1 MPPAPIL
8 NIQSLRAVAALLV
21 AFAHAIGSSRDYGM
35 ASPLGEF
42 FGHWGALGVD
52 IFFVISGF
60 IMVTIQQRAP
70 RAAWPFLRDRLRRIV
85 PTYWFYCVAIVAL
98 YLAVPRLFNT
108 VELGAGEVA
117 ASFLFV
123 HHVFYEGYPIVGVG
137 WTLEYELI
145 FYTLFAAAIALGR
158 PRLQY
163 ALLFAAT
170 LLLLPWLSGD
180 GIFAEFGFGMA
191 LGLGYA
197 AAQRRWMRLSP
208 ALGWAL
214 LLGGAAL
221 LTSNLFVSLR
231 IDRALVYGIPATMIV
246 AGALILP
253 ALHNRPLRLL
263 GDASYSLY
271 LSHWFA
277 TSAFYKVVSRVT
289 PGLDA
294 TLALILCV
302 IGCAVGAIIAWWAIE
317 GPLLRLAASH
327 RRRNA

>member
-1 MPPAPIL
+1 MGQGTIL
-8 NIQSLRAVAALLV
+8 NIQSLRAIAALLV

-70 RAAWPFLRDRLRRIV
+70 RAAGAFLRDRFRRIV
-85 PTYWFYCVAIVAL
+85 PTYWFYCALIVAL
-98 YLAVPRLFNT
+98 YVAVPRLFNT
-108 VELGAGEVA
+108 VELSAGEVA

-123 HHVFYEGYPIVGVG
+123 HHVFYTGYPIVGVG

-158 PRLQY
+158 LRLQY
-163 ALLFAAT
+163 ALLFVAT

-197 AAQRRWMRLSP
+197 AAQRRGLRLSP
-208 ALGWAL
+208 VLGWAL

-221 LTSNLFVSLR
+221 LAASLFDVPKL
-231 IDRALVYGIPATMIV
+231 DRALIYGVPATMIV

-253 ALHNRPLRLL
+253 ALHSRPLRLL

-277 TSAFYKVVSRVT
+277 TSAFYKLVSRFA
-289 PGLDA
+289 PGLDPTA
-294 TLALILCV
+294 ALILCV
-302 IGCAVGAIIAWWAIE
+302 IACAIGAVIAWWLIE
-317 GPLLRLAASH
+317 RPLVRLARAV
-327 RRRNA
+327 

>member
-1 MPPAPIL
+1 MSPPSVIV
-8 NIQSLRAVAALLV
+8 NIQSLRAIAALLV

-70 RAAWPFLRDRLRRIV
+70 RGAWPFLRDRLRRIV
-85 PTYWFYCVAIVAL
+85 PTYWFYCALIVAL
-98 YLAVPRLFNT
+98 YWAVPRLFNT
-108 VELGAGEVA
+108 VELGAGEVT
-117 ASFLFV
+117 ASFLFI

-163 ALLFAAT
+163 AILFAAT
-170 LLLLPWLSGD
+170 LVLLPWLSGD

-191 LGLGYA
+191 LGLGFA
-197 AAQRRWMRLSP
+197 VAQRRGMRLSP

-221 LTSNLFVSLR
+221 LASNLFGAPKV
-231 IDRALVYGIPATMIV
+231 DRAILFGIPATMIV

-253 ALHNRPLRLL
+253 ALHSRPLRLL

-277 TSAFYKVVSRVT
+277 TSAFYKIVSRLA
-289 PGLDA
+289 PGLDP
-294 TLALILCV
+294 TVALILCV
-302 IGCAVGAIIAWWAIE
+302 VACAIGSIIAWWLIE
-317 GPLLRLAASH
+317 RPLLRLFTPARAA
-327 RRRNA
+327 

>member
-1 MPPAPIL
+1 MGQGTIL
-8 NIQSLRAVAALLV
+8 NIQSLRAIAALLV

-42 FGHWGALGVD
+42 FGHWGAVGVD

-70 RAAWPFLRDRLRRIV
+70 RAAWPFLRDRFRRII
-85 PTYWFYCVAIVAL
+85 PTYWFWCAVIVAL
-98 YLAVPRLFNT
+98 YLAVPRLFST
-108 VELGAGEVA
+108 VVLTPGEVA

-123 HHVFYEGYPIVGVG
+123 HHIFYPGYPIVGVG

-158 PRLQY
+158 PALQY

-197 AAQRRWMRLSP
+197 EAQRRGMRLSP

-214 LLGGAAL
+214 LLGGIAL
-221 LTSNLFVSLR
+221 LASNLFVSLR
-231 IDRALVYGIPATMIV
+231 IDRALVYGVPATLIV

-253 ALHNRPLRLL
+253 ALNSRPLRLL

-277 TSAFYKVVSRVT
+277 TSAFYKVVSRVAS
-289 PGLDA
+289 GLDP
-294 TLALILCV
+294 TVALILCV
-302 IGCAVGAIIAWWAIE
+302 IACAIGGVIAWWVIE
-317 GPLLRLAASH
+317 RPLLRLS
-327 RRRNA
+327 RTI

>member
-1 MPPAPIL
+1 MQPAIIL
-8 NIQSLRAVAALLV
+8 NIQSLRAIAALLV

-52 IFFVISGF
+52 IFFVISGL

-70 RAAWPFLRDRLRRIV
+70 RAAGAFLRDRFRRIV
-85 PTYWFYCVAIVAL
+85 PTYWFYCALIVAL

-108 VELGAGEVA
+108 VELGAGDVA

-123 HHVFYEGYPIVGVG
+123 HHVFYDGYPIVGVG

-145 FYTLFAAAIALGR
+145 FYVAFAAAIALGR
-158 PRLQY
+158 PVVQY
-163 ALLFAAT
+163 AVLFVAT

-197 AAQRRWMRLSP
+197 AAQRHRVRLSP

-214 LLGGAAL
+214 LLGGTAL
-221 LTSNLFVSLR
+221 LASNLFVSLR
-231 IDRALVYGIPATMIV
+231 IDRALVFGIPATLIV

-253 ALHNRPLRLL
+253 ALHSRPLRLL

-277 TSAFYKVVSRVT
+277 TSAFYKLVSRFA
-289 PGLDA
+289 PGIDS
-294 TLALILCV
+294 TVALILCV
-302 IGCAVGAIIAWWAIE
+302 FACAVGAIIAWWLIE
-317 GPLLRLAASH
+317 RPLVRLAH
-327 RRRNA
+327 KV